1 MGTWFYTDSKAEQ
14 VGPVDAAA
22 LLRLSREGTILAD
35 TLVWED
41 GMESWVRWGD
51 LAGEFYREDEDK
63 AGGGERGGGSDGG
76 EVELGV
82 CAQSGRIF
90 PLREMLPYGAAL
102 IGAEEKEAFVQRLL
116 EKGTTGIEDAT
127 VARFEYVGFWW
138 RALASFLDYLIK
150 MVPTWICMIPYY
162 IVIFTGGLEE
172 LEAENPSTGLLV
184 SMAVANGIGMLGVLA
199 VSIFYET
206 WMVGKYGGTLGK
218 SIIGAKVIK
227 PDGSALTYKQAFYRW
242 LAKKPL
248 NYLLFWF
255 PVLLGFGLFVGA
267 TVAAS
272 TEARGGASFSAA
284 VVGGL
289 VGCFVVSLLGSGVYW
304 MAAFDPEKR
313 ALHDRVASTRVVKK

>member
-1 MGTWFYTDSKAEQ
+1 MGTWFYTDKEANQ
-14 VGPVDAAA
+14 QGPIDEST
-22 LLRLSREGTILAD
+22 LLDLSREGTILAS

-41 GMESWVRWGD
+41 GMEAWTRWID
-51 LAGEFYREDEDK
+51 LAPSFYPRDEE
-63 AGGGERGGGSDGG
+63 GGEMK
-76 EVELGV
+76 LGV
-82 CAQSGRIF
+82 CAQSDRVF
-90 PLREMLPYGAAL
+90 PVREMLPYGAAL
-102 IGAEEKEAFVQRLL
+102 IGAGEKESFVQNLL

-127 VARFEYVGFWW
+127 AQRFEYIGFWW

-162 IVIFTGGLEE
+162 IVVFTGGLEE
-172 LEAENPSTGLLV
+172 LESDPSSGV
-184 SMAVANGIGMLGVLA
+184 IVAMAVSNGIGMLGILG

-227 PDGSALTYKQAFYRW
+227 PDGSKLTYKQAFYRW

-255 PVLLGFGLFVGA
+255 PVMLGFGLLVG
-267 TVAAS
+267 TTIAAS
-272 TEARGGASFSAA
+272 SEARGGATLGAA
-284 VVGGL
+284 VIGGL
-289 VGCFVVSLLGSGVYW
+289 VGCVIVSVLGSGVYW

-313 ALHDRVASTRVVKK
+313 ALHDRVAATRVVKK